1 MATLLSWPRP
11 TFGLL
16 KPTLAVLQVLMEAGP
31 DDRIWGFRLCQEADL
46 GSGTVYPL
54 LERLERGG
62 LVRSFREES
71 PPIDRPRRRYYELT
85 SAGRQEVAAAIA
97 ARNAARRR
105 WLPSTAHG
113 GAS

>member
-1 MATLLSWPRP
+1 M
-11 TFGLL
+11 G
-16 KPTLAVLQVLMEAGP
+16 AGP
-31 DDRIWGFRLCQEADL
+31 DDRIWGFRLCEEADL

-62 LVRSFREES
+62 LVRSFWEEPAPS
-71 PPIDRPRRRYYELT
+71 GRPRRRYYELT
-85 SAGRQEVAAAIA
+85 STGRQEAAAAIA

-105 WLPSTAHG
+105 WLPRTAHG